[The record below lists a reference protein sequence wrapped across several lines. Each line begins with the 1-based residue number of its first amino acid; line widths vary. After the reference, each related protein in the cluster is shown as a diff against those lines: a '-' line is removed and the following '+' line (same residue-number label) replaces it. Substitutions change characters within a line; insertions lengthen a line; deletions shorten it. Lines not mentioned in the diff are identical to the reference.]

1 MATIVESQAA
11 EETEIV
17 FIGFTGFRIIFHRV
31 DASVLRYV
39 TRQVFPSSDRVVS
52 NFPNKPGNIRDE
64 IHNPF
69 TVRSLLSNPLQVI
82 DLRYLLI

>member
-39 TRQVFPSSDRVVS
+39 TRQVFPSSDRMIPDL
-52 NFPNKPGNIRDE
+52 PNKPSHIRDE
-64 IHNPF
+64 IHDPF